1 MPSQPRART
10 KIVATVGPA
19 CQLPQQLSELVEAG
33 VDVFRLNMAFG
44 TREQHEETVGHIR
57 DISTRL
63 GPVAVLVDLA
73 GPKIRLGELQ
83 GGRMLCHAEAIVKLV
98 RGEAAGAPD
107 ELVTDYAAL
116 IDDLVRGDRVAL
128 ADGCVMLVVE
138 ETSADELTCRVTQ
151 AGQVRNGQGVNL
163 PGARLKLPAM
173 TDQDHQNAQWAAEI
187 GVDFVGL
194 SFVRSDEDVRQLKA
208 CLETHG
214 SDAHVIAKIERHEA
228 LLQLDEIVE
237 AADGL
242 MVARGDLGVETDVAE
257 VAVVQKRIVELCSR
271 HAKPVIVATQMLDSM
286 QQSLRPTRAEVADV
300 SNAILDG
307 ADACMLSAE
316 TAVGQHP
323 AAAVQMMNRI
333 ALATEPLYR
342 DRPPRKHS
350 QQAASAVRAVTQ
362 SVVGGAVQIA
372 TELDAKL
379 IVVATRSGATAL
391 AVGKRRGFT
400 PVVGVSDSEAT
411 LRRLSLYWGVTP
423 LWGAPIEQ
431 RAELLRFVDRW
442 GCRDGILAGGDRVV
456 VIAGT
461 GLVDEA
467 HNVIYVH
474 EVVSGRD

>member
-1 MPSQPRART
+1 LPE
-10 KIVATVGPA
+10 
-19 CQLPQQLSELVEAG
+19 QLAKLVEAG

-44 TREQHEETVGHIR
+44 TKEKHEETVGHIR

-73 GPKIRLGELQ
+73 GPKIRLGKLP
-83 GGRMLCHAEAIVKLV
+83 GGQMLCHAEAIVRIV
-98 RGEAAGAPD
+98 RGDAARAPD
-107 ELVTDYAAL
+107 ELVTNYADL
-116 IDDLVRGDRVAL
+116 IDDLAVGDRVAL
-128 ADGCVMLVVE
+128 ADGCVTLVVE
-138 ETSADELTCRVTQ
+138 ATAADEVTCRVIQ
-151 AGQVRNGQGVNL
+151 AGQVRSKQGVNL
-163 PGARLKLPAM
+163 PGAKLNLPAM
-173 TDQDHQNAQWAAEI
+173 TDKDHQNAQWAAEI

-194 SFVRSDEDVRQLKA
+194 SFVRSDDDVRQLKA
-208 CLETHG
+208 CLSEHG
-214 SDAHVIAKIERHEA
+214 SGAHVIAKIERHEA
-228 LLQLDEIVE
+228 LSHLDEIVE
-237 AADGL
+237 ATDGV
-242 MVARGDLGVETDVAE
+242 MVARGDLGVETEVAE

-271 HAKPVIVATQMLDSM
+271 RAKPVIVATQMLDSM

-323 AAAVQMMNRI
+323 AAAVKMMNRI

-342 DRPPRKHS
+342 DLAPRKHDKD
-350 QQAASAVRAVTQ
+350 AAGVLRAVTQ
-362 SVVGGAVQIA
+362 SVVGGAVQMA
-372 TELDAKL
+372 AELDAKL

-400 PVVGVSDSEAT
+400 PVVGVSDSPAT

-423 LWGAPIEQ
+423 LSGAPVEQ
-431 RAELLRFVDRW
+431 RSELLRFVDRW
-442 GCRDGILAGGDRVV
+442 GYREGLLVAGDRVV
-456 VIAGT
+456 VVAGT

-474 EVVSGRD
+474 EVADQQTAGP